1 MEPLALPPL
10 REDLKLFAAASN
22 RDGSPAWIIQDAVGN
37 RFFRIGWLEFELL
50 SRWEMGNPLALILSV
65 NRETTLSANAES
77 VKKLLEFLQKHQLLR
92 VSNAAG
98 TVFLSRLAQAKQQAL
113 WQWLLHN
120 YLFIR
125 LPLLKPAAFFQS
137 TQWLLAP
144 FYTRAFLYVVLLT
157 AFVGV
162 FLVGRQ
168 WDAFAHTFVDML
180 SPAGFLGYALALMF
194 AKTLHELGHAYTA
207 TRYGVRVAHMGVA
220 FLVMLPML
228 YTDTGESWK
237 LTDRMQRWR
246 IAAAGMSAEF
256 ALAAVATLGWSLT
269 SDGPLRSTMF
279 FLATTSW
286 LVTLAINA
294 SPFMRFDGY
303 YLLSDALDFP
313 NLHERAGALA
323 RASMR
328 RTLLGWNEPDPE
340 PVSASLRRSLVLF
353 AYVTWVYRLT
363 VFLGIAVAVYVFFF
377 KLLGIFLFVVEI
389 AWFVVR
395 PFYSEIKQWPA
406 RAKEIKVSRCLA
418 GFGLLVALLALLF
431 VPWQSSV
438 HAEAWAHAQS
448 QQLVYSPVPARLVS
462 VRAAGPVKAG
472 EVIAVLDSPDVRSR
486 ASQSA
491 GVASALA
498 LQLDQTIGKQDGH
511 ERRAVIGEQLAQ
523 QLAETRLQ
531 QAELARLELRAPFD
545 GHLLDQDSQ
554 AQEGVW
560 LNASQALAMLVAPN
574 HWVAEA
580 LVEQS
585 DLQRL
590 SVGDSVRFY
599 QRGHVG
605 APIAGEVVAID
616 STRTQT
622 LPHQMLSTEHGGRV
636 AVLKPQNGV
645 SPPRDALYRV
655 HIKLQV
661 SVPPASVMLGTAV
674 IEAKPHSLALDWLRN
689 AAAVVVRESGF

>member
-1 MEPLALPPL
+1 MELGALPAL
-10 REDLKLFAAASN
+10 REDLKLIAAASS
-22 RDGSPAWIIQDAVGN
+22 RDGSPAWMIQDAVGN

-50 SRWEMGNPLALILSV
+50 SRWDLGNPLAIVLSV
-65 NRETTLSANAES
+65 NRETTLSANANN
-77 VKKLLEFLQKHQLLR
+77 VKQLQDFLQRHQLLR

-98 TVFLSRLAQAKQQAL
+98 TMFLARLAQAKQQAF

-125 LPLLKPAAFFQS
+125 LPLVRPARFLQA
-137 TQWLLAP
+137 TQWCLAP
-144 FYTRAFLYVVLLT
+144 LFTRTFFWLIVAIAVL
-157 AFVGV
+157 GV

-168 WDAFAHTFVDML
+168 WDSFAHTFVDML

-237 LTDRMQRWR
+237 LQDRMQRWR

-269 SDGPLRSTMF
+269 SDGPLRSTLF

-303 YLLSDALDFP
+303 FLLSDALDFP

-323 RASMR
+323 RSSMR
-328 RTLLGWNEPDPE
+328 RTLLGWQEPDPE
-340 PVSASLRRSLVLF
+340 PVSSGMRRSLVGF
-353 AYVTWVYRLT
+353 AYFTWLYRLT

-377 KLLGIFLFVVEI
+377 KILGIFLFLVEI

-395 PFYSEIKQWPA
+395 PFYNEMKQWPA
-406 RAKEIKVSRCLA
+406 RANEIKWSRWFFGFLLLA
-418 GFGLLVALLALLF
+418 GLLAVLF
-431 VPWQSSV
+431 VPWQRSV
-438 HAEAWAHAQS
+438 HAQSWAHAQA

-462 VRAAGPVKAG
+462 LRSAGPVKAG
-472 EVIAVLDSPDVRSR
+472 DVIAVLDSPDVRSR

-491 GVASALA
+491 GIASALA
-498 LQLDQTIGKQDGH
+498 LQLDQTIGKNDGH
-511 ERRAVIGEQLAQ
+511 ERRAVISEQLAQ
-523 QLAETRLQ
+523 QLAETRMQ
-531 QAELARLELRAPFD
+531 QAELERLELRAAFD
-545 GHLLDQDSQ
+545 GVLLDQDSQ
-554 AQEGVW
+554 AQPGVW
-560 LNASQALAMLVAPN
+560 LNASQALAVLVAPKL
-574 HWVAEA
+574 WVAEG

-585 DLQRL
+585 DIERVA
-590 SVGDSVRFY
+590 VGDQVRFY
-599 QRGHVG
+599 RRGQITEPLQG
-605 APIAGEVVAID
+605 VVLAVD

-622 LPHQMLSTEHGGRV
+622 LPHPMLSTEHGGRV

-655 HIKLQV
+655 HIQLT
-661 SVPPASVMLGTAV
+661 SAAANTSVMLGTAV
-674 IEAKPHSLALDWLRN
+674 IAAKPRSVGLDWMRSI
-689 AAAVVVRESGF
+689 AAVLVRESGF

>member
-1 MEPLALPPL
+1 VEQAALPPL

-22 RDGSPAWIIQDAVGN
+22 RDGSPAWIIQDTVGN

-50 SRWEMGNPLALILSV
+50 SRWELGNPLAIVLSV
-65 NRETTLSANAES
+65 NRETTLSVNADS
-77 VKKLLEFLQKHQLLR
+77 IKKLLDFLQRHQLLR

-98 TVFLSRLAQAKQQAL
+98 TVFLTRLAQAKQQAL

-125 LPLLKPAAFFQS
+125 LPLLKPARFFES
-137 TQWLLAP
+137 TQWLVAP
-144 FYTRAFLYVVLLT
+144 LFTKTFLYAVLLT
-157 AFVGV
+157 AVIGV

-256 ALAAVATLGWSLT
+256 ALAAAATLGWSLS
-269 SDGPLRSTMF
+269 SDGPLRNTLF

-313 NLHERAGALA
+313 NLHDRAGALA

-328 RTLLGWNEPDPE
+328 RLLLGWQEPDPE
-340 PVSASLRRSLVLF
+340 TVSPKLRRSLVSF

-377 KLLGIFLFVVEI
+377 KLLGIFLFLVEI

-395 PFYSEIKQWPA
+395 PFYTEFKQWPA
-406 RAKEIKVSRCLA
+406 RAGEIKPSRWLA
-418 GFGLLVALLALLF
+418 GLLLIVSLLAVLF
-431 VPWQSSV
+431 FPWQRSV
-438 HAEAWAHAQS
+438 HAEAWAHAQL

-462 VRAAGPVKAG
+462 MREAGPVKAG
-472 EVIAVLDSPDVRSR
+472 EIIAVLDSPDVRSR

-491 GVASALA
+491 GIANALA
-498 LQLDQTIGKQDGH
+498 LQLDQTIGKHDGH

-523 QLAETRLQ
+523 QLAETKLQ

-545 GHLLDQDSQ
+545 GILLDQDAQ
-554 AQEGVW
+554 AQAGVW
-560 LNASQALAMLVAPN
+560 LNASQPLAMLVAPTQ
-574 HWVAEA
+574 WVAEG
-580 LVEQS
+580 LVEQG

-590 SVGDSVRFY
+590 AVGDKVRFH
-599 QRGHVG
+599 QRGHIA
-605 APIAGEVVAID
+605 APLAGEVVAVD

-622 LPHQMLSTEHGGRV
+622 LPHPMLSTEHGGRI

-655 HIKLQV
+655 HIKLV
-661 SVPPASVMLGTAV
+661 LSEPPQSMMLGTAV
-674 IEAKPHSLALDWLRN
+674 IEARAHSLAIDWLRN
-689 AAAVVVRESGF
+689 AAAVLVRESGF